1 MSSLGPPPPRKRRLW
16 LWIVLGVILLCVV
29 ACLGFGYWIGFTDS
43 GQEFLDNVEA
53 TATAQARD

>member
-16 LWIVLGVILLCVV
+16 LWIILGLILLCVI
-29 ACLGFGYWIGFTDS
+29 ACAILFYWIGFTDS